1 MLDQLQEFRRYHAGL
16 RRFLSTPLT
25 EAECVE
31 RLRQGLAER
40 ERSFLDV
47 VERGV
52 FVEPGSPYR
61 KLFGHAGIEL
71 GDVARLVADDGIERA
86 LERLYDAGVY
96 VTRDEFRGAAPIERP
111 GLDLMVRDE
120 DFDNRLME
128 TVRRGATGGSRS
140 LGRRVLLNFEHFD
153 YGAYNFGLFLL
164 AHGLSDRP
172 QAIWRPIPGR
182 TGLNIAL
189 RTVKLG
195 QPLEKW
201 FTQTRFGQRPYP
213 VRGGLMTWYALGMC
227 RRAGLPLPY
236 PEHVPYSQAV
246 RIARWLEE
254 KARQGTPAH
263 FGAPVGSV
271 VRVCLAAR
279 DHGLD
284 ISGSFLRAGGEPLTP
299 ERAEVMASTGSRFA
313 SSYAMAEVSRVGLAC
328 AAPNAVDDL
337 HLMLDKLA
345 VLQRPRRVPRSGET
359 VNALFF
365 TTLLRSAPKLMI
377 NVETDDYA
385 VVEDRNCGCAI
396 GELGFTRHLHTVRSY
411 EKLTSE
417 GMTLRGAEVVTL
429 LERTLPSRFGGAPTD
444 YQLVEEL
451 DGALPSLSIVVSPR
465 VGEIDEREVVE
476 AVLSELAREGPAGQ
490 DVSRIWRDARTLRVV
505 RREPYATRR
514 MSKILPVHVRR

>member
-1 MLDQLQEFRRYHAGL
+1 MF
-16 RRFLSTPLT
+16 
-25 EAECVE
+25 AEP
-31 RLRQGLAER
+31 A
-40 ERSFLDV
+40 
-47 VERGV
+47 
-52 FVEPGSPYR
+52 SPYR
-61 KLFGHAGIEL
+61 KLFEHAGIEL
-71 GDVARLVADDGIERA
+71 GDAARLVADDGIEGA
-86 LERLYDAGVY
+86 LDRLYDAGVY

-111 GLDLMVRDE
+111 GLSLGVNDE
-120 DFDNRLME
+120 DFDNRLLE
-128 TVRRGATGGSRS
+128 TVRRGTTGGSRS
-140 LGRRVLLNFEHFD
+140 LGRRVLLNFEHFE
-153 YGAYNFGLFLL
+153 YGTYNSGLFRL
-164 AHGLSDRP
+164 AHGVSEYP
-172 QAIWRPIPGR
+172 EAIWRPIPGR
-182 TGLNIAL
+182 TGLNLAL
-189 RTVKLG
+189 RSVKLG
-195 QPLEKW
+195 RPLEKW
-201 FTQTRFGQRPYP
+201 FTQTRIGQRPYP
-213 VRGGLMTWYALGMC
+213 VRGALMTWYALLMC

-236 PEHVPYSQAV
+236 PEHVPYPEAA
-246 RIARWLEE
+246 RIARWLEM

-299 ERAEVMASTGSRFA
+299 ERADVIASTGSRFA

-328 AAPNAVDDL
+328 ATPTAVDDL

-345 VLQRPRRVPRSGET
+345 VLQRPRVVPRSGET

-365 TTLLRSAPKLMI
+365 TTLLQSAPKLMI

-385 VVEDRNCGCAI
+385 VVEDRTCGCAI

-465 VGEIDEREVVE
+465 VGEIDEGELVE
-476 AVLSELAREGPAGQ
+476 AVLSELAHEGPAGQ
-490 DVSRIWRDARTLRVV
+490 DISRIWRDARTLRVV

-514 MSKILPVHVRR
+514 MAKILPVHVRR